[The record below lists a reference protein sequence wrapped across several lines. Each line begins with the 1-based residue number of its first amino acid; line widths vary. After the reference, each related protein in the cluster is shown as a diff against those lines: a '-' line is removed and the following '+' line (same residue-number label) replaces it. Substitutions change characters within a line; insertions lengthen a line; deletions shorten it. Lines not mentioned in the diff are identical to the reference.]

1 MNVFFIHVSFFH
13 EQTTA
18 IHQLNIALSSVSAAG
33 RAFLLYSSPA
43 NSTDLKEFSNLVKKF
58 LSVALV
64 ALDANDPPKTCR
76 AMELI
81 CSVFSN
87 VSSELINSK
96 ICSLLLK
103 ILCIHCHYLFF
114 LFLFFFFSFQI
125 PTAGLM
131 ENEIMLNKIFCLS
144 DWLDEFL
151 CRLFCLLRNMDSD
164 NIV

>member
-58 LSVALV
+58 LSVAVV

-76 AMELI
+76 AMKLI
-81 CSVFSN
+81 CSIFSN
-87 VSSELINSK
+87 VSSKLINSK

-103 ILCIHCHYLFF
+103 ILCIHCHYLFYLSF
-114 LFLFFFFSFQI
+114 SFIFFFFSD
-125 PTAGLM
+125 TYCW
-131 ENEIMLNKIFCLS
+131 LNG
-144 DWLDEFL
+144 E
-151 CRLFCLLRNMDSD
+151 
-164 NIV
+164 